1 MVWTYDF
8 IFMAYR
14 NQDFRKQLEDAIAS
28 SSDLVIATELH
39 KLSFCTKE
47 QTVLVTPNPE
57 CHSPFTVKIIPTKIA
72 YSALTKMLL
81 DAWEHIKPGEI
92 TIVS

>member
-14 NQDFRKQLEDAIAS
+14 NQNFRKQLEDAIAS
-28 SSDLVIATELH
+28 PSDLVITTELH
-39 KLSFCTKE
+39 KLSFCAKK
-47 QTVLVTPNPE
+47 QTVLVTPNPK
-57 CHSPFTVKIIPTKIA
+57 CRSFLTVKIIPTKIA
-72 YSALTKMLL
+72 YSALTRMLL
-81 DAWEHIKPGEI
+81 DDWEHIKPGEI